1 MSAVNHLTGI
11 GALSDADIRHILTR
25 TLAIDAALEAGR
37 HLDSPLKD
45 RLLFNLFYENST
57 RTSLSFAVAGMRMG
71 AHVVTVPVAAS
82 SVHKGESVRDTVLT
96 LCAQGADILVL
107 RAGGAGT
114 IDAARKAIEEHG
126 YKTAIINAGEGAF
139 GHPTQALL
147 DAATILKALGRTTET
162 GLEGLTITI
171 VGDLLHSRVAASCA
185 PLFAR
190 LGAEVRYCGP
200 GDMLPEQAPRG
211 VASMTTDQ
219 KTALTDA
226 DIVMTLRIQLERL
239 SADESVDQVAY
250 RSDYGV
256 TSESLSLAKPTAL
269 VMHPGPMNRGV
280 EIDGDIA
287 DHPDRS
293 LILAQ
298 VAMGVP
304 TRMAVLEFAS
314 SL

>member
-1 MSAVNHLTGI
+1 
-11 GALSDADIRHILTR
+11 
-25 TLAIDAALEAGR
+25 
-37 HLDSPLKD
+37 
-45 RLLFNLFYENST
+45 
-57 RTSLSFAVAGMRMG
+57 
-71 AHVVTVPVAAS
+71 
-82 SVHKGESVRDTVLT
+82 
-96 LCAQGADILVL
+96 
-107 RAGGAGT
+107 
-114 IDAARKAIEEHG
+114 
-126 YKTAIINAGEGAF
+126 
-139 GHPTQALL
+139 
-147 DAATILKALGRTTET
+147 
-162 GLEGLTITI
+162 
-171 VGDLLHSRVAASCA
+171 
-185 PLFAR
+185 
-190 LGAEVRYCGP
+190 
-200 GDMLPEQAPRG
+200 
-211 VASMTTDQ
+211 MTTDQ
-219 KTALTDA
+219 KTAFTDA

-239 SADESVDQVAY
+239 SADASVDQVAY